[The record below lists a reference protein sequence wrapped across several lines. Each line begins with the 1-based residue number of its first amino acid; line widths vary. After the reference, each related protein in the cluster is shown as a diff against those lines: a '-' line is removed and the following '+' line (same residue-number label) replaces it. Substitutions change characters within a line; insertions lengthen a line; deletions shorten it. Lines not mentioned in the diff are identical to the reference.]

1 MSEYLHWRYLV
12 ALGALAVLGA
22 SAQPT
27 LPTSHQS
34 PAPAASA
41 TTTQASTTP
50 YRSAFERYQPF
61 AEEKVLPWK
70 EANDTVRAIGGWR
83 AYAKEANEEAG
94 TPASTPASAP
104 YPAAG
109 RAKP

>member
-1 MSEYLHWRYLV
+1 MSQYLQLRCLA

-22 SAQPT
+22 FAQPS
-27 LPTSHQS
+27 PISHPS

-41 TTTQASTTP
+41 ITQANTTP
-50 YRSAFERYQPF
+50 YRSAFENYQPF
-61 AEEKVLPWK
+61 SDEKVLPWK

-83 AYAKEANEEAG
+83 AYAKEANEDSGKPSSSPG
-94 TPASTPASAP
+94 TSLD
-104 YPAAG
+104 PAAG